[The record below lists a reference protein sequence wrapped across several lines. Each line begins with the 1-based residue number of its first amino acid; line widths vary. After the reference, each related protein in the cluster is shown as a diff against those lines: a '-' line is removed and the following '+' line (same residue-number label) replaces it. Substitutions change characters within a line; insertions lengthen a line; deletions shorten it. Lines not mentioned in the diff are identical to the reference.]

1 MKRKTTSL
9 KLLPVLFLAAGIG
22 RAGAQPCFDAGTGLD
37 GAYTATVNTT
47 LAGGTY
53 NYTNFTINSGVIV
66 TVTGTQP
73 LIIRCTGTAT
83 IDGLLRANGGNGGNG
98 VTFSTYGIGGV
109 GVAGGANGG
118 DGSYSGSLGPLPGV
132 AGAGSGGA
140 INQGGAWSGGG
151 GAGYSAAATSTLNG
165 AGGFGGAAY
174 GTPQIAG
181 LEPGSGGGGGSG
193 GYSCGAGGGGA
204 GGGLIV
210 INAGV
215 SIVIG
220 ATGAVYSNGGNGG
233 SDGTGNCGGGGGGS
247 GGALWLA
254 APAMTNSGAISAI
267 GGTGGASQV
276 NYSPYWGGG
285 TNGANGRIRL
295 DYNGALGGSGT
306 VNPAV
311 GYTTGVSVS
320 TLAAG
325 TPAATN
331 ITCNGANNGSATVT
345 PSGGTSPYTYSWAPS
360 GGTAATASGLAPGTY
375 TVTVTDASGC
385 GSSLATVT
393 ITEPAVLA
401 ASVSAQT
408 NVLCFGNANGSAT
421 VTETGGTGPFTYSWA
436 PSGGTAA
443 TASGLTPG
451 SYTCTVT
458 DANGCSTTTSVSI
471 TEPTAL
477 GLTVETV
484 TDPTTCGGADGAIN
498 MSFSGGTPGYTY
510 MWNNGGMTEDISGLV
525 AGSYSV
531 TVTDV
536 NGCTLSSGMITL
548 TDPPAPTVT
557 MSLVMDSICSSD
569 PLLSLI
575 GTASPSGGTFA
586 GTGVTGTDFTPSVGP
601 GVYAITY
608 SYTDANNC
616 SASTVD
622 SITVDI
628 CTGLFADNSTNSLQ
642 ILPNPNNGTFVI
654 QLGSTREAV
663 TLTLRNALGQTV
675 KTMQLPAGKNSVDM
689 SGLSQGIYLLDV
701 ANADGKMTKKIVVR

>member
-1 MKRKTTSL
+1 M

-22 RAGAQPCFDAGTGLD
+22 RAGAQPCFDAGTGVD
-37 GAYTATVNTT
+37 GAYTATANTT
-47 LAGGTY
+47 LPGGTY
-53 NYTNFTINSGVIV
+53 NFTNFTINSGVV
-66 TVTGTQP
+66 VSVTGTQP

-109 GVAGGANGG
+109 GVAGGGNGG
-118 DGSYSGSLGPLPGV
+118 DGTYSTSLGGMLAVP
-132 AGAGSGGA
+132 GSGPGGA
-140 INQGGAWSGGG
+140 NNQGNAWSGGG
-151 GAGYSAAATSTLNG
+151 GAGYSAAATSTLNTSGG
-165 AGGFGGAAY
+165 AGGPAY

-193 GYSCGAGGGGA
+193 GYSCGSGGGGA

-215 SIVIG
+215 SITIG
-220 ATGAVYSNGGNGG
+220 ATGAVNSNGGNGG

-247 GGALWLA
+247 GGAIWLA
-254 APAMTNSGAISAI
+254 SPVMTNSGAISAI

-295 DYNGALGGSGT
+295 DYNGTLGGSGT
-306 VNPAV
+306 ANPVV
-311 GYTTGVSVS
+311 GYHAGVSVS

-325 TPAATN
+325 TPAVTDV
-331 ITCNGANNGSATVT
+331 TCNGAGNGTATVT
-345 PSGGTSPYTYSWAPS
+345 PSGGTMPYTYSWSPS
-360 GGTAATASGLAPGTY
+360 GGTAATATNLVPGTY

-385 GSSLATVT
+385 GSSTASVT
-393 ITEPAVLA
+393 ITEPPVLT
-401 ASVSAQT
+401 VSIGSQT
-408 NVLCFGNANGSAT
+408 NVSCNGANDGTASSIP
-421 VTETGGTGPFTYSWA
+421 VGGTGSYTYFWS
-436 PSGGTAA
+436 PSGGSSA
-443 TASGLTPG
+443 TASGLAVG

-458 DANGCSTTTSVSI
+458 DANGCSATTSVSI
-471 TEPTAL
+471 TEPAVL
-477 GLTVETV
+477 GFTLET
-484 TDPTTCGGADGAIN
+484 TTNPTTCGGADGAIN
-498 MSFSGGTPGYTY
+498 TSITGGTPSYTY
-510 MWNNGGMTEDISGLV
+510 MWNNGMMTEDVSNLT

-531 TVTDV
+531 TVMDA

-575 GTASPSGGTFA
+575 GTASPAGGTFA

-608 SYTDANNC
+608 TYTDANNC
-616 SASTVD
+616 SASAVD
-622 SITVDI
+622 SITVDV

-642 ILPNPNNGTFVI
+642 VVPNPNNGAFVI
-654 QLGSTREAV
+654 QLGNTREAV

-675 KTMQLPAGKNSVDM
+675 KTMQLPAGKNNVDM
-689 SGLSQGIYLLDV
+689 SGLSQGIYTLEV
-701 ANADGKMTKKIVVR
+701 ANAGGKMTKKIVVR